1 MIRSAQYLPIDFEG
15 KKILEMTD
23 LQSKNYNQV
32 AKSFSIFNPLFYIYY
47 LEKLFVQRYEKNCF
61 KRFDKIIFVSKN
73 DIKNRY
79 NLAENKKII
88 EISNS
93 FELNKNLYKFNKKNN
108 KILFIGNIKYLPN
121 KLACLDFT
129 ERIFPKINVIY
140 PKIEFHIIGEIK
152 KRDKKYLSS
161 KKNVFCHGPIKKI
174 DKIINRSLCGICN
187 LNIATGIQNKILTYM
202 SYGLPCISTQISYKN
217 TILKKNK
224 EILVYQND
232 NDLIN
237 FIKKLKT
244 DKKFSNKISKLSYLA
259 VKSKYSEKK
268 VLSQYQKII

>member
-1 MIRSAQYLPIDFEG
+1 M
-15 KKILEMTD
+15 KM
-23 LQSKNYNQV
+23 
-32 AKSFSIFNPLFYIYY
+32 
-47 LEKLFVQRYEKNCF
+47 
-61 KRFDKIIFVSKN
+61 
-73 DIKNRY
+73 
-79 NLAENKKII
+79 
-88 EISNS
+88 
-93 FELNKNLYKFNKKNN
+93 
-108 KILFIGNIKYLPN
+108 
-121 KLACLDFT
+121 
-129 ERIFPKINVIY
+129 
-140 PKIEFHIIGEIK
+140 
-152 KRDKKYLSS
+152 
-161 KKNVFCHGPIKKI
+161 
-174 DKIINRSLCGICN
+174 
-187 LNIATGIQNKILTYM
+187 LTYM

>member
-1 MIRSAQYLPIDFEG
+1 M
-15 KKILEMTD
+15 
-23 LQSKNYNQV
+23 
-32 AKSFSIFNPLFYIYY
+32 
-47 LEKLFVQRYEKNCF
+47 
-61 KRFDKIIFVSKN
+61 
-73 DIKNRY
+73 
-79 NLAENKKII
+79 
-88 EISNS
+88 
-93 FELNKNLYKFNKKNN
+93 
-108 KILFIGNIKYLPN
+108 PN

-202 SYGLPCISTQISYKN
+202 SYGLPCISTLISYKN
-217 TILKKNK
+217 TILKKYK